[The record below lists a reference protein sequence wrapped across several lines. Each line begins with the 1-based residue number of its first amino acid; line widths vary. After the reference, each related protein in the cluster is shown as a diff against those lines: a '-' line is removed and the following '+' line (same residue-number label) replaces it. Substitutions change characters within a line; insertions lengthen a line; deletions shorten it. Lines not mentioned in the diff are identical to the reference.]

1 MITRRPV
8 SLSDSNIYTGN
19 YTSINDFHVRQVTVS
34 TASTVA
40 TASVATAS
48 AATAFTA
55 ASASASDPDVIIE
68 DKNYDVIAT
77 TNVVW
82 SYVEF
87 IVDYSMRFTFH
98 LLLISIFEVLFYFQ
112 FVSKDEDAGILTTT
126 NYYTDSIINS
136 CAGLN
141 STEATVLNFIL
152 GKFINSSQ
160 VIAAG
165 ASASSDRQLKNAAIY
180 RLSLT
185 YIGILAGLQGGLVLI
200 SVVNKFKIKWGHII
214 LENLALVVFLGL
226 YELMFF
232 ETIIKK
238 YAALSPGEISAQ
250 FVMGLQD
257 RCALLKN

>member
-19 YTSINDFHVRQVTVS
+19 YTSINDFHVRLTDGAPAAAV
-34 TASTVA
+34 
-40 TASVATAS
+40 
-48 AATAFTA
+48 AATAEATDSTLSLNSV
-55 ASASASDPDVIIE
+55 ASAEVATKPDSTV
-68 DKNYDVIAT
+68 T
-77 TNVVW
+77 TNLAW

-112 FVSKDEDAGILTTT
+112 FVSKDEDAGILITT

-136 CAGLN
+136 CTSLN
-141 STEATVLNFIL
+141 STEAAILNFIL

-160 VIAAG
+160 VNLAG
-165 ASASSDRQLKNAAIY
+165 ATASSGRQLKNAYIY
-180 RLSLT
+180 RLSLI

-200 SVVNKFKIKWGHII
+200 SVINKFKIKWGHII

-232 ETIIKK
+232 ETIIKQ
-238 YAALSPGEISAQ
+238 YDAITPGEISAQ
-250 FVMGLQD
+250 FVTGLQQ
-257 RCALLKN
+257 RCGLLKN